1 VTAHILERKARIVS
15 EKKQAVA
22 NTTPVGMGQSIK
34 ISVIQTAAT
43 WAVRMSLESGY
54 RRVTGRALPTA
65 RDREAPFR
73 QVFVWTTLTAAA
85 VAATTVIV
93 DQWVLRP
100 KLPSPPKS

>member
-1 VTAHILERKARIVS
+1 MLERKARIVS

-22 NTTPVGMGQSIK
+22 KTKPVGIRQSTK
-34 ISVIQTAAT
+34 ISVFQTAAT
-43 WAVRMSLESGY
+43 WAVRTSLESGY

-65 RDREAPFR
+65 RDRDASFR

-85 VAATTVIV
+85 VAATSVIV

-100 KLPSPPKS
+100 RLPSPPKS